1 MQLMFIS
8 AEVNVTPTIEIRA
21 LFDENVDARPISDG
35 SSTIKMID
43 VMAVCFEFK
52 PPSIELVHKILRII
66 LIDKY
71 FNDVD
76 YLAHSSIW
84 HRISTNNVKVFKLLV
99 ETWFW
104 HILVLFFRR
113 ILQVQG
119 YLLNKQ

>member
-8 AEVNVTPTIEIRA
+8 AAVNVTPTIEIRA
-21 LFDENVDARPISDG
+21 LFDENVNTRPISDG
-35 SSTIKMID
+35 SSTVKMID

-76 YLAHSSIW
+76 YLAHS
-84 HRISTNNVKVFKLLV
+84 
-99 ETWFW
+99 
-104 HILVLFFRR
+104 
-113 ILQVQG
+113 
-119 YLLNKQ
+119 